1 MKHDHALDSGTPPT
15 EPPDRHPSPTTATPA
30 PTAAP
35 SRQASKRKPA
45 GRAKLAPAEKLK
57 VWVRAGGTCVLC
69 GRYLLEGAL
78 TGAEVSLG
86 ELAHIVG
93 QQKSEKSA
101 RGMHPM
107 PREDRDSAENVILA
121 CGTCHGEIDDMLVT
135 GILDVPQLNALK
147 AAHEQRIRHVT
158 TLPHD
163 QRSLILRVIGDLRG
177 NPAEVTRDTA
187 ARAAISTGR
196 FPWFDLDRDRIGME
210 IDLRSVAGELAAD
223 DDYYRAAGRV
233 IDEVIDT
240 KLRDAIKSGDVRHIS
255 VFAWIRLPLLVHL
268 GSKLE
273 DNTTIEVFQ
282 RHRATQD
289 WLWDND
295 APEHLFTVTTSG
307 DLAASPEALLL
318 LDVSGTVTPDQLPEE
333 LTLLPRLHIQPDV
346 PPSPDVL
353 RSRGSL
359 DAFCKT
365 VRETNATL
373 DAHKNVRILHVVGAL
388 PPAAAVEL
396 GRLHDRHIHPKLV
409 VHDRTDDGGYRR
421 ALEIR

>member
-1 MKHDHALDSGTPPT
+1 MNHDETIDGGTAPANPPN
-15 EPPDRHPSPTTATPA
+15 PTRTSTAPA
-30 PTAAP
+30 GKRGRPA
-35 SRQASKRKPA
+35 KRKPA
-45 GRAKLAPAEKLK
+45 GRAKLKPTESRK

-93 QQKSEKSA
+93 QQKSERSA

-107 PREDRDSAENVILA
+107 PREDRDTADNVILA
-121 CGTCHGEIDDMLVT
+121 CGSCHGEIDDLLVA
-135 GILDVPQLNALK
+135 GLLDVPQLNRLK
-147 AAHEQRIRHVT
+147 AEHEQRIRHVT
-158 TLPHD
+158 TLPND
-163 QRSLILRVIGDLRG
+163 QRSLVLRVIGGLRG
-177 NPAEVTRDTA
+177 NPGEVTHDTA
-187 ARAAISTGR
+187 ARAVISTGR

-210 IDLRSVAGELAAD
+210 IDLRSLPGEAAAD
-223 DDYYRAAGRV
+223 DDYYRSACRG

-240 KLRDAIKSGDVRHIS
+240 KLHDAIRSGAARHVS
-255 VFAWIRLPLLVHL
+255 VFPWARLPLLVYL

-273 DNTTIEVFQ
+273 DNTSIEVFQ

-289 WLWDND
+289 WLWDDD

-307 DLAASPEALLL
+307 ELTATTEALLL
-318 LDVSGTVTPDQLPEE
+318 LDVSGTVTPGELPEQ
-333 LTLLPRLHIQPDV
+333 LTALPRLHIEPDV
-346 PPSPDVL
+346 PPSTDIL
-353 RSRGSL
+353 RARASL
-359 DAFCKT
+359 NAFCKA
-365 VRETNATL
+365 VREANATL
-373 DAHKNVRILHVVGAL
+373 DAHKNIRTLHVVGAL

-396 GRLHDRHIHPKLV
+396 GRLHDRHIHPDLV